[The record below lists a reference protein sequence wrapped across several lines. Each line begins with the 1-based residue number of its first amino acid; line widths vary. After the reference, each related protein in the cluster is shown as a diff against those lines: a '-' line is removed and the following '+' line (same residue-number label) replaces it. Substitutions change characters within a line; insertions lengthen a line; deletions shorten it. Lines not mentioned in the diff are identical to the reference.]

1 MQTAAQ
7 ASQQLN
13 RGLAFRSI
21 RHPGSTVAVFCG
33 REGVEVAT
41 VEIEP
46 GATVRDPYLWS
57 ARSWHLLLE
66 GQASVEQGGEECDL
80 LRGESL
86 FLSDEPYTLSNPA
99 PTRARLLTVLFHTD
113 ERSEQPE
120 GGVRR

>member
-1 MQTAAQ
+1 MQTAAA
-7 ASQQLN
+7 ASHPLN
-13 RGLAFRSI
+13 PGLAFRSI
-21 RHPGSTVAVFCG
+21 RHRGATVAVFCG

-46 GATVRDPYLWS
+46 GATVREPYLWS

-66 GQASVEQGGEECDL
+66 GQASVEQGAERCDL

-86 FLSDEPYTLSNPA
+86 FLDDAPYSLSNPA
-99 PTRARLLTVLFHTD
+99 PQRARLLTVLFHTD

-120 GGVRR
+120 GGDRR